1 MRVIHVLEYKIM
13 RMLVWNYKSYDF
25 VGPEHGSES
34 VRTGLEWK
42 SLGVFDRE
50 GAFLWDPN
58 MVRIRPE
65 PVWNGNSFDFLHL
78 RVPTPFAVL
87 KF

>member
-1 MRVIHVLEYKIM
+1 M
-13 RMLVWNYKSYDF
+13 RMLVLNYKSYDF
-25 VGPEHGSES
+25 VGTEHGSES

-50 GAFLWDPN
+50 GAFPCVPN
-58 MVRIRPE
+58 MVRNRSE
-65 PVWNGNSFDFLHL
+65 PVWNGNSSDFLHL